1 MLTIKK
7 NKIMKILATAFLFS
21 LFSIHISFASTLT
34 GLGQDENGNFYKI
47 VHVYG
52 DDSDPRDSY
61 EDSSKKIADLV
72 MEMKIR
78 KKIPL
83 INLVKKTKKKH
94 LPKRFM

>member
-21 LFSIHISFASTLT
+21 LFSIRISFASTLT
-34 GLGQDENGNFYKI
+34 SFGQDENGNFYKI

-52 DDSDPRDSY
+52 DDYDPRDSY
-61 EDSSKKIADLV
+61 EDSSKKNPGFGNGD
-72 MEMKIR
+72 ENS
-78 KKIPL
+78 KK
-83 INLVKKTKKKH
+83 NYGFYKGDEKKH

>member
-1 MLTIKK
+1 MVIFIKLFMFMEMTP
-7 NKIMKILATAFLFS
+7 ILETLMK
-21 LFSIHISFASTLT
+21 TL
-34 GLGQDENGNFYKI
+34 
-47 VHVYG
+47 
-52 DDSDPRDSY
+52 R
-61 EDSSKKIADLV
+61 KKIADLV